1 MVAPH
6 NSGIATRS
14 FVRISG
20 SGPCSAAGTVYMDF
34 SRVCGAAAIVA
45 ARHRPPQAVMQ
56 AQHRRLSNSMDAAFL
71 RKMAAIE
78 DSFAESA
85 RVEIGGSEARRARRE
100 VSDLRAG
107 ARAGGGASARPAAG
121 EGRGVPA
128 RKRTSAL
135 PARDRSPDGGQRK
148 RLRSHPSEENGKAI
162 APPQAKAP
170 KTIYIVVGG
179 AGAVS
184 PTPSEEPVGMKG
196 DDARL
201 RMVAAGQ
208 PFLLSAESL
217 RRLMDQTNRLLQENQ
232 APVAEGAGLSA

>member
-170 KTIYIVVGG
+170 KTIYIVVG
-179 AGAVS
+179 
-184 PTPSEEPVGMKG
+184 MKG

-232 APVAEGAGLSA
+232 ALSQRVRAYQLNESVLR